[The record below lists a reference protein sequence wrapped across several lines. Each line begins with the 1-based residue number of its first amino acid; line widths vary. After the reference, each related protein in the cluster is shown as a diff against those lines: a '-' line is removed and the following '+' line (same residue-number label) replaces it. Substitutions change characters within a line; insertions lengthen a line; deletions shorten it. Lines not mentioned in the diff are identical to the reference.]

1 MPIAIGLVVVLAF
14 LRGVLQRALGVV
26 WEDIWTV
33 ILNKVAEAEERLKSA
48 PGTEKRKAVVEGVQK
63 WVLDRAPQLSWLQ
76 RTLLNY
82 AVGVI
87 VDSLI
92 SELNDEL
99 GHDWLEKAK
108 EFKARLAIGWGLVK
122 EEA

>member
-14 LRGVLQRALGVV
+14 LRGVLQRAMGTV

-33 ILNKVAEAEERLKSA
+33 ILNKVAEAEEHLKGA
-48 PGTEKRKAVVEGVQK
+48 PGTEKRKTVVEGVQK

-87 VDSLI
+87 VDGFI

-108 EFKARLAIGWGLVK
+108 EFKDRLAIGWGLVK

>member
-1 MPIAIGLVVVLAF
+1 MPIAIGLVVVLVF

-33 ILNKVAEAEERLKSA
+33 ILNKVAEAEEHLKGA

-87 VDSLI
+87 VDSFI
-92 SELNDEL
+92 SELNEEL

-108 EFKARLAIGWGLVK
+108 EFKDRLALGWGLVK